1 MHIKPIL
8 IEPILIE
15 PILMEPILM
24 EPILMEPILMEPILM
39 EPILIEPILMEP
51 ILIEP
56 ILMEPYLIKYSYN
69 HFKGSK
75 KAFNYNP
82 YNGINIVSF
91 GRVDMLERFKSTI
104 NKTFRLNICKNKL
117 ILKIIIIKIIVLI
130 SDNRIIIPDK
140 FTKD

>member
-1 MHIKPIL
+1 MHIEPILMEPIL

-24 EPILMEPILMEPILM
+24 EPFKSYNHLKL
-39 EPILIEPILMEP
+39 
-51 ILIEP
+51 
-56 ILMEPYLIKYSYN
+56 YN

-82 YNGINIVSF
+82 YNGIKLNRF
-91 GRVDMLERFKSTI
+91 RLLAMLERLKSAI
-104 NKTFRLNICKNKL
+104 NKIIILKGYKNIL
-117 ILKIIIIKIIVLI
+117 IFKIIIIKIMSLI
-130 SDNRIIIPDK
+130 SDNDIIILLIRNNDIFIPDK